1 MRCLRLRAAGAN
13 NQPRARNDHAYRSVA
28 LGTKHSVVVRRPSNV
43 YEPVRSSDEYWASW
57 TKYWVLRT
65 TRFGRSVESDR
76 MGLRREDM
84 NPSSNHGR
92 LVIRRLGGG
101 RTRHQRFVRRTW
113 APCTISSF
121 AAARSR
127 FRGVS
132 DGGGSRTPYQVLG
145 LIRPSCG
152 KRSSRC
158 ES

>member
-1 MRCLRLRAAGAN
+1 LRLRAAGAN

-76 MGLRREDM
+76 MGLRPEDM

-92 LVIRRLGGG
+92 LVIRRLGVV
-101 RTRHQRFVRRTW
+101 VRGTSASYGELGPL
-113 APCTISSF
+113 APYRRLRPPE
-121 AAARSR
+121 A
-127 FRGVS
+127 VS
-132 DGGGSRTPYQVLG
+132 GAL
-145 LIRPSCG
+145 
-152 KRSSRC
+152 
-158 ES
+158 